1 MKTTT
6 LSALLVLGLLATSAT
21 ALACP
26 LDPVVDCATD
36 LTDGDGQ
43 NDRVRNVELPVDV
56 LDQDG
61 APACN

>member
-1 MKTTT
+1 MKTAT

-26 LDPVVDCATD
+26 IDPVVDCATD

-43 NDRVRNVELPVDV
+43 PDRVGHVWLNVDL
-56 LDQDG
+56 LDQNG
-61 APACN
+61 TPACN